1 MTTQNDRRSVSD
13 LLATALTQ
21 LSLLAQTEIRL
32 ARTEIGEKI
41 VAAGTG
47 MGLVGVAAVLAIP
60 ALVLLLMSGAALLVR
75 HGLSAAS
82 ADAIAGAGALI
93 LAVLMLLIGL
103 SRLRGEALKPKR
115 TLEQLHR
122 DAIVAKE
129 HLT

>member
-1 MTTQNDRRSVSD
+1 
-13 LLATALTQ
+13 
-21 LSLLAQTEIRL
+21 
-32 ARTEIGEKI
+32 
-41 VAAGTG
+41 

>member
-1 MTTQNDRRSVSD
+1 MTTHNDRRSVAD

-32 ARTEIGEKI
+32 ARTEIGQK
-41 VAAGTG
+41 VAAAGTG
-47 MGLVGVAAVLAIP
+47 MGLIGVSAVLAIP

-82 ADAIAGAGALI
+82 ADAITGAGALV
-93 LAVLMLLIGL
+93 LALLILLIGL